1 MPPLL
6 PSIDYVLLDTGY
18 CTASEHHLLQ
28 GGARRTIACH
38 ALVALL
44 HHPEHGWL
52 LWDTG
57 YAPRMWDVTRALPF
71 RLYRYVTPL
80 HIAPRLALVN
90 QVARLGLRPDDIRTI
105 IISHFHAD
113 HIGGMM
119 DFPCA
124 QFVAHQAA
132 YLDIADRRGWRALR
146 KAFMPTLL
154 PADFITRLRAV
165 ADFTGPELPALG
177 PTHDVLGDG
186 SLLLVAL
193 PGHARGQI
201 GMFARTARG
210 PVLFAADGAWLTRA
224 IRENRPP
231 AAITHFLADDPA
243 AMRETLARLHEF
255 ARARPDVRLIPTHCP
270 EVFYEDVVLGRG
282 PDTGTGRPA

>member
-1 MPPLL
+1 MPPSL
-6 PSIDYVLLDTGY
+6 SVIDYVLLDTGY
-18 CTASEHHLLQ
+18 CLASEHHLLA
-28 GGARRTIACH
+28 GGTRRTIACH
-38 ALVALL
+38 ALAALL
-44 HHPEHGWL
+44 RHPDHGWL

-57 YAPRMWDVTRALPF
+57 YAPRMWDVTRGLPF

-80 HIAPRLALVN
+80 HIAPRLAVVN
-90 QVARLGLRPDDIRTI
+90 QVARFGLRPDDIRTV

-119 DFPCA
+119 DFPRA
-124 QFVAHQAA
+124 EFVAHQAA

-146 KAFMPTLL
+146 KAFIPALL
-154 PADFITRLRAV
+154 PTDFTTRLRAV

-177 PTHDVLGDG
+177 PTHDLLGDG

-201 GMFARTARG
+201 GMLARTARG
-210 PVLFAADGAWLTRA
+210 PVLLAADGAWLTRA

-243 AMRETLARLHEF
+243 AMQAILARLHDF
-255 ARARPDVRLIPTHCP
+255 AQARPDVRLIPTHCP
-270 EVFYEDVVLGRG
+270 EVFYEDIVLGQAPQPG
-282 PDTGTGRPA
+282 PGRPA